1 MNVAILG
8 LGVVGKGVYDL
19 LQEHDNIN
27 VLYVLERNE
36 ELTCSLDT
44 NVVTSFTTIVE
55 DPAVDIVIELIGG
68 LDHAYD
74 MIASALSHQK
84 HVVTAN
90 KAVISKHFKELHV
103 LAEANAVHLLYEAS
117 VGGAIIVLDS
127 IKTIASINHLHH
139 IEGIVNGATNYVLSS
154 VFQDDKS
161 LEEAL
166 DNALELGYLETGTTD
181 DMDGLDAMRKIHI
194 LSNLSYQTFLN
205 QDKVQVLPLSSITSM
220 MMEHVKSIG
229 HEMKYIVASSKD
241 SDGFHMT
248 VLPTIYP
255 SKHIYQDI
263 QYEDNMI
270 TIFGQYHK
278 KQSFIGQGA
287 GRYPTA
293 SAVLY
298 DILQIKN
305 QTVPSV
311 KIQEQPVSYIN
322 KKYRFLVETDDD
334 FYITS
339 PMTLEEA
346 KAIKKARCIAR
357 WEGTL

>member
-1 MNVAILG
+1 MNVALIG

-19 LQEHDNIN
+19 LQEHDDIN

-74 MIASALSHQK
+74 MIASTLSHRK

-90 KAVISKHFKELHV
+90 KAVISKYFKELHE
-103 LAEANAVHLLYEAS
+103 LAKVNDVHLLYEAS

-154 VFQDDKS
+154 VFQEDKS

-166 DNALELGYLETGTTD
+166 DNALQLGYLETGTTD

-194 LSNLSYQTFLN
+194 LSNLSYQTYLN
-205 QDKVQVLPLSSITSM
+205 QDSVNVLPLSSITST
-220 MMEHVKSIG
+220 MMEYVKSIR
-229 HEMKYIVASSKD
+229 HEMKYIVSSSRE
-241 SDGFHMT
+241 SDGVNMT
-248 VLPTIYP
+248 VLPTVYV
-255 SKHIYQDI
+255 SKHTYQDI

-270 TIFGQYHK
+270 TIFGQYHN

-305 QTVPSV
+305 HIVPNIN
-311 KIQEQPVSYIN
+311 IQEQPVSYIN
-322 KKYRFLVETDDD
+322 KMYRFLVETDDD
-334 FYITS
+334 FYITE
-339 PMTLEEA
+339 PMTLEDA
-346 KAIKKARCIAR
+346 TAIKEARCIAR